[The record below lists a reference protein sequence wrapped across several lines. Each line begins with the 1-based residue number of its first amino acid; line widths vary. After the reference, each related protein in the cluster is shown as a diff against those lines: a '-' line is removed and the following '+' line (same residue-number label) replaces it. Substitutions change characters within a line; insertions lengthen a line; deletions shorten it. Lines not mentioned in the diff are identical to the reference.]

1 MNGVS
6 NAEVKA
12 FWEDNPVA
20 AEGIAAEPG
29 TPAFFQ
35 AFDALREADD
45 CEPFAFSDYI
55 HGYST
60 SAGLRVLD
68 VGCGNGYVLKQYA
81 RFGASVAGVDLTQTA
96 VDLCKARF
104 EQAGLAGDFRVTDG
118 ERLPFDD
125 ASFDIA
131 CSMGVLHHIE
141 DPRPMIAEMHRV
153 LKPGGRIILMLYY
166 RGSWKYH
173 VVLRLKRLIDPRYRG
188 KSQAE
193 ALNMNDGPNCP
204 LALVYSREEARRVLD
219 RFTDHR
225 FELNQ
230 LSWRQFLLVPGLD
243 RILRPILPAANRNI
257 LARTMGWNLYITAT
271 KPK

>member
-1 MNGVS
+1 MNAVS
-6 NAEVKA
+6 NADVKA

-20 AEGIAAEPG
+20 AEGIVAEPG
-29 TPAFFQ
+29 TPEFFR

-45 CEPFAFSDYI
+45 CEPFAFSDLI
-55 HGYST
+55 HRYST

-81 RFGASVAGVDLTQTA
+81 RFGALVVGVDLTQKA
-96 VDLCKARF
+96 VDLCRARF
-104 EQAGLAGDFRVTDG
+104 EQAGLIGDFRITDG
-118 ERLPFDD
+118 ECLAFDD

-141 DPRPMIAEMHRV
+141 DPRPMIAEMYRV
-153 LKPGGRIILMLYY
+153 LKPGGRIILMLYNW
-166 RGSWKYH
+166 GSWKYH
-173 VVLRLKRLIDPRYRG
+173 VVFRLKRLIDARYRG

-193 ALNMNDGPNCP
+193 ALNMNDGPHCP
-204 LALVYSREEARRVLD
+204 LALVYTRADARRLLD
-219 RFTDHR
+219 RFTGHC

-230 LSWRQFLLVPGLD
+230 LAWRQFLLVPGLD
-243 RILRPILPAANRNI
+243 RILRPILPAASRNI

-271 KPK
+271 KPQ